1 MHAVVFQRPCI
12 SMAQTL
18 IVCVQGLLLRLF
30 TYLGLKYC
38 NQRSK
43 HSPVARLFTRMWMLA
58 KYLSTM
64 PWWSEAKLESHL
76 PAQEH
81 SHSMTVESSQKT
93 NIHEP
98 LLG

>member
-1 MHAVVFQRPCI
+1 
-12 SMAQTL
+12 
-18 IVCVQGLLLRLF
+18 
-30 TYLGLKYC
+30 
-38 NQRSK
+38 
-43 HSPVARLFTRMWMLA
+43 MLA